1 MHEVVEGLW
10 FDPRTRVRG
19 ELHFCKDVL
28 GERER
33 GEETERREREE
44 SKIERERE
52 GGRGGLTGH
61 EYTILGY
68 LALSDD

>member
-1 MHEVVEGLW
+1 MHEVVEGLR

-28 GERER
+28 RERER

-44 SKIERERE
+44 SKRERERE
-52 GGRGGLTGH
+52 GEEDLLGMS
-61 EYTILGY
+61 ILSWGI
-68 LALSDD
+68 LH